1 MHHCENF
8 CSAIASALAKQ
19 EAVLS
24 QLHED
29 LNMKTDNLQVSNTY
43 FSFKSLYDIDYFTQT
58 FKWDTGVLL
67 LSIGWDVMLSP

>member
-1 MHHCENF
+1 MHQCENF

-29 LNMKTDNLQVSNTY
+29 LNMKTDNLQVSNTIQ
-43 FSFKSLYDIDYFTQT
+43 FLI
-58 FKWDTGVLL
+58 
-67 LSIGWDVMLSP
+67 II

>member
-29 LNMKTDNLQVSNTY
+29 LNMKTDNLQVSNTSVFNRY
-43 FSFKSLYDIDYFTQT
+43 MTLIIFALN
-58 FKWDTGVLL
+58 L
-67 LSIGWDVMLSP
+67 

>member
-43 FSFKSLYDIDYFTQT
+43 FSFKLFYDIDYFCTQP
-58 FKWDTGVLL
+58 
-67 LSIGWDVMLSP
+67 LSGSQEYCYSPLDEMSC